1 MSYDNI
7 NNIYKGYIYK
17 ISNDF
22 NNKVYIGQTRRTIEK
37 RFQEHIT
44 YNSDNT
50 YIHNSIKKHGKEH
63 FMIDIIEIV
72 ECYDMLKLYDK
83 LNEREIYWINY
94 YDSYNNGYNC
104 TFGGQKTANSISVI
118 CYNLQGVLIGIYDT
132 IFQAERET
140 GANRNRITESC
151 KSGNKYFIANNYIF
165 RYINE
170 PLTNKDIE
178 NIKLKYP
185 LIFQY
190 DFDGNLINTF
200 SRLRDAAVYLND
212 IGFKNIKSRNV
223 GKVCNKD
230 GRSLC
235 GFIWRKYP
243 SDFYSYKLPLS
254 NNIKIEQRELYTG
267 KLIKVYNSIN
277 EAFEH
282 TNINVGSIIGCLQNK
297 QYQAGGFYWCH
308 YGEFNI
314 DEFNNKNIQKKM
326 VNMYDLNGIYLKTFL
341 SISDAYKYLKIKFSS
356 GIGMCCKGKQKTA
369 HGYIWKY
376 YKDDPILEVEQ
387 IIN

>member
-22 NNKVYIGQTRRTIEK
+22 NDKVYIGQTRRTIEK
-37 RFQEHIT
+37 RFQEHIV
-44 YNSDNT
+44 YNGDNT

-63 FMIDIIEIV
+63 FMINVIEIIE
-72 ECYDMLKLYDK
+72 CDDMLKLYNK
-83 LNEREIYWINY
+83 LNDKEIYWINY

-104 TFGGQKTANSISVI
+104 TFGGQKMANSISVI
-118 CYNLQGVLIGIYDT
+118 CYNLQGVLVGIYDT
-132 IFQAERET
+132 IYQAEYET
-140 GANRNRITESC
+140 GANRNRITKSC
-151 KSGNKYFIANNYIF
+151 KSGDKYFIANDYIF
-165 RYINE
+165 RYIND
-170 PLTNKDIE
+170 PLTDKDIE

-190 DFDGNLINTF
+190 DFEGNLINTF
-200 SRLRDAAVYLND
+200 SRLRDAAIYLKN
-212 IGFKNIKSRNV
+212 IGFKNVNSRDI
-223 GKVCNKD
+223 GKVCNVD

-243 SDFYSYKLPLS
+243 SNFYSYKLPFS

-267 KLIKVYNSIN
+267 KLIKIYNSIN

-282 TNINVGSIIGCLQNK
+282 TNINVGSIVGCLQNN

-326 VNMYDLNGIYLKTFL
+326 VNMYDLNGVYLKTFL
-341 SISDAYKYLKIKFSS
+341 SIGDAYKYLKMKFGT

-376 YKDDPILEVEQ
+376 YKDDIVIE
-387 IIN
+387 IK